1 MATTTQETH
10 DALRSLIQK
19 VTTMVADL
27 QMINDEQQDLIYT
40 IEVMAN
46 IRSVSVP
53 PSPPLQPSVLLEL
66 PPPPLPAEA
75 VAPTDLPPKLLPTQP
90 SVQPYALP
98 SAAVT
103 PAPVMPAGAAS
114 LGFAPMS
121 SPLPQSLGLWKQLS
135 AASALISAM
144 PAPPLA
150 YRFPRCNHYWRLLP
164 LGFAALSRK
173 EIRIIPS
180 CFHGNQEGYLH
191 TSRLEATRNM
201 LLMQLSMQIKKQ
213 FVLKIS
219 RANKG
224 MHACIYMGAAC
235 TPSACCFSV
244 IETNMHVSLFA
255 WDPGEEGHT
264 PTVPR
269 LQRRA
274 VVHIPQP
281 EVCSVFDC
289 QK

>member
-19 VTTMVADL
+19 VATMVADL
-27 QMINDEQQDLIYT
+27 QTINDEQQDLIYK

-75 VAPTDLPPKLLPTQP
+75 VAPTDLPPKLLPTQS

-150 YRFPRCNHYWRLLP
+150 YRFPRCNH
-164 LGFAALSRK
+164 
-173 EIRIIPS
+173 
-180 CFHGNQEGYLH
+180 
-191 TSRLEATRNM
+191 
-201 LLMQLSMQIKKQ
+201 
-213 FVLKIS
+213 
-219 RANKG
+219 
-224 MHACIYMGAAC
+224 
-235 TPSACCFSV
+235 
-244 IETNMHVSLFA
+244 
-255 WDPGEEGHT
+255 
-264 PTVPR
+264 
-269 LQRRA
+269 
-274 VVHIPQP
+274 
-281 EVCSVFDC
+281 
-289 QK
+289 